1 MKRRGL
7 RTCRGFKMIRVALVM
22 KWMVS
27 VDTKSLWSAPHRCH
41 NICPADLF
49 LFPLDTASS
58 SSSTSHKS
66 NTLNSLIHLSHF
78 PISPLDPT
86 QKLGRNPGFTCT
98 SRYSN
103 HCFAN
108 SSSKLDLSLQLQMPS
123 KPRTRRFAAESLS
136 PTGYCGPNLA
146 KRLARGHRKG
156 QVQWRVNPLS
166 LRCRQRH
173 ENADADEQA

>member
-1 MKRRGL
+1 M
-7 RTCRGFKMIRVALVM
+7 TRVALVIQ
-22 KWMVS
+22 WMVS
-27 VDTKSLWSAPHRCH
+27 VDTKSLWSAPHRSH
-41 NICPADLF
+41 KIRLADLF

-66 NTLNSLIHLSHF
+66 HTLNSLIHLSHF
-78 PISPLDPT
+78 PISAFDPT

-123 KPRTRRFAAESLS
+123 KPRTRRFVAESLS

-146 KRLARGHRKG
+146 KRPARGHRKG
-156 QVQWRVNPLS
+156 QGRWRVNPRS
-166 LRCRQRH
+166 LRCCQ
-173 ENADADEQA
+173 